1 MRRNSDF
8 CKKQNTMDWIIAPWP
23 WYIGGPLIGLLML
36 LLIWM
41 SKSFGFSSNFRTL
54 CSAFGAGKN
63 CSFFDFDWKAQRWN
77 LLFLLG
83 AILGGFVA
91 AHLLS
96 DNQHPALA
104 QESMD
109 SLKAMGFASAETA
122 YAPVELFEQLNL
134 KNIVLLLLGGIL
146 VGFGSRYA
154 GGCTSGHA
162 ISGLS
167 DLQWPS
173 LLAVVGF
180 FIGGLLMVHFI
191 FPLIF

>member
-1 MRRNSDF
+1 ME
-8 CKKQNTMDWIIAPWP
+8 WITAPWP
-23 WYIGGPLIGLLML
+23 WYVGGPLIGFLML
-36 LLIWM
+36 LLTWM

-54 CSAFGAGKN
+54 CSALCSGKS
-63 CSFFDFDWKAQRWN
+63 CSFFDFDWKSQKWN
-77 LLFLLG
+77 LLFLVG

-91 AHLLS
+91 AHFLS
-96 DNQHPALA
+96 VDQHPAIA
-104 QESMD
+104 QETVD
-109 SLKAMGFASAETA
+109 NLKAMGFASAGEA
-122 YAPVELFEQLNL
+122 YAPTELFEKFSV
-134 KNIVLLLLGGIL
+134 KNVLILLLGGVL

-167 DLQWPS
+167 NLQWPS